1 MPVSMGGGWLCSDQR
16 TPCTA
21 PHSSPLLCPIGSLLP
36 PPCVAPLLTY
46 IPHCLCP
53 TVTKDDCGEDD
64 DDDEKA
70 ITATADTKDGTAIPA
85 CATTPRSRPAPR
97 LGSRLAI
104 R

>member
-1 MPVSMGGGWLCSDQR
+1 MRG
-16 TPCTA
+16 
-21 PHSSPLLCPIGSLLP
+21 
-36 PPCVAPLLTY
+36 PLLTY

-70 ITATADTKDGTAIPA
+70 ITTRTDTKGGAAIPA
-85 CATTPRSRPAPR
+85 FATTPRSRPATRAWTP
-97 LGSRLAI
+97 LLAI